1 MNVSEIALIA
11 GISHLEV
18 DNDTAFNTPTTGTPI
33 PASKMSSETLAI
45 LQEASNKLKEADK
58 GPTKGTK
65 RKRTG
70 SPSTERQSTSRDRYP
85 PESKPLYLKSKNLH
99 RKKLSVATNIHSI
112 KAHLKEGKFPASCNF
127 KCTPPV
133 SVNESFKTK
142 WAEIVNKCKR
152 DLTLHL
158 VEELN
163 SKYTMIK
170 ADIQTTYAELENI
183 TNTTQFKELKDS
195 LTGKYKAAAAT
206 SMQRRLQPESK
217 PKFKPRGRQRQ
228 NRQNPPNRQRQANK
242 QLQFLIKG
250 LNKLVRN

>member
-1 MNVSEIALIA
+1 
-11 GISHLEV
+11 
-18 DNDTAFNTPTTGTPI
+18 
-33 PASKMSSETLAI
+33 MSSETLAI

-58 GPTKGTK
+58 GPSKGIK
-65 RKRTG
+65 RKRTS

-112 KAHLKEGKFPASCNF
+112 KAHLKEGKFPVSCNF

-163 SKYTMIK
+163 SKYTVIK

-183 TNTTQFKELKDS
+183 TSKTQFKELKDS
-195 LTGKYKAAAAT
+195 LKNTKLQLPQACREGFNQNLNPGSSPEGDRDKTARTPLAA
-206 SMQRRLQPESK
+206 K
-217 PKFKPRGRQRQ
+217 D
-228 NRQNPPNRQRQANK
+228 K
-242 QLQFLIKG
+242 QT
-250 LNKLVRN
+250 NSCNS